1 MLKKTQNMN
10 FINFREALG
19 DFISGRVRTDQYT
32 KPLTLGGQ
40 NDPRIV
46 GSDAESW
53 VTINNNEFKLYKTT
67 AEIYIP
73 VNRKMKMFSNGIWRV
88 KDYLTNEVIENHPL
102 LQLLENPSPFM
113 NRNEWL
119 QRYVLDMSTLGN
131 SIIRKNYPTLI
142 SEFPVTLNFLPSFD
156 ITLKRSGRIWESTTI
171 EEVIEFYRINSTNE
185 KFETKDIIHFREPN
199 AEDPLIGLS
208 PLNPLF
214 MPISNGRGAYAFRN
228 TNITKKGAL
237 GIISPKGSDAMGVRP
252 LDEEDRLDL
261 EKQYATETHGVFDG
275 QSPVKFARTP
285 VEYQHLS
292 FPLKDSMLFEEVEN
306 TMRRVIDAIGLNDNI
321 FSREKASTFS
331 NLAEG
336 MRSAYQDAIIPMGET
351 LSFGISKALNLFE
364 KNIYVELDYSHI
376 PILQANE
383 NQKADA
389 VKKMAESYDKLIL
402 AGFTPE
408 QAMQITG
415 ITLD

>member
-1 MLKKTQNMN
+1 MEFIDFRGMVGDVLQRVVGTDRYTRMLNVGN
-10 FINFREALG
+10 PF
-19 DFISGRVRTDQYT
+19 
-32 KPLTLGGQ
+32 
-40 NDPRIV
+40 DPRII
-46 GSDAESW
+46 GSDTESW
-53 VTINNNEFKLYKTT
+53 VTINNNEYKLYKTT
-67 AEIYIP
+67 AEIFIP

-88 KDYLTNEVIENHPL
+88 RDYATNEIIENHPL
-102 LQLLENPSPFM
+102 LQLLENPSPYM

-119 QRYVLDMSTLGN
+119 QRYVLDMSTIGN
-131 SIIRKNYPTLI
+131 GIIRKNYATAI

-156 ITLKRSGRIWESTTI
+156 MTLKRSGKIWEATSI
-171 EEVIEFYRINSTNE
+171 DEIIEFYRINQTNE

-199 AEDPLIGLS
+199 PEDPLIGLS
-208 PLNPLF
+208 PLHPLF

-228 TNITKKGAL
+228 TNITKKGAM
-237 GIISPKGSDAMGVRP
+237 GIISPEGSDAIGQMT
-252 LDEEDRLDL
+252 LNENDRKDI
-261 EKQYATETHGVFDG
+261 ERQYAEQSHGVFDG
-275 QSPVKFARTP
+275 QSPIKFSRTAVK
-285 VEYQHLS
+285 YQNLS

-351 LSFGISKALNLFE
+351 LSFGLSKELGLFE
-364 KNIYVELDYSHI
+364 KGIYVELDYSHI

-389 VKKMAESYDKLIL
+389 VKKMAESYDKLII